1 VETDT
6 TLPVRVNRAPV
17 LTLWAAI
24 VSERVGNPPD
34 TALTLGR
41 FVAGSRARAMARR
54 LGIMDEA
61 QETVERRVRAAVTEP
76 WLRTRSV
83 RGRVGLRR
91 FRLTCQR
98 MHQAERMTPLLS
110 ILNTPI

>member
-1 VETDT
+1 V
-6 TLPVRVNRAPV
+6 A
-17 LTLWAAI
+17 
-24 VSERVGNPPD
+24 ERLGHPQD

-41 FVAGSRARAMARR
+41 FVTGSMARR

>member
-1 VETDT
+1 V
-6 TLPVRVNRAPV
+6 A
-17 LTLWAAI
+17 
-24 VSERVGNPPD
+24 ERLGHPQD

-41 FVAGSRARAMARR
+41 FVTGSMARR

-83 RGRVGLRR
+83 RGRVGA
-91 FRLTCQR
+91 
-98 MHQAERMTPLLS
+98 QAISPDLPTHASSRAHDAVA
-110 ILNTPI
+110 